1 MGYVVQFG
9 AGKIGRSFIGQL
21 FAQSGYEVVFV
32 DVAVPIVRAI
42 NEHQGYNI
50 AIKRNGHDDEIIAVR
65 NVRAIDGADTE
76 AVARAVADADYIATS
91 VGLGALPSIFP
102 ALASG
107 IARRASAPRHRPL
120 DIIIAENIR
129 DGARF
134 FAASLAPLLPPELS
148 LTDEVGLVETS
159 IGKMV
164 PLMRHEDLAVDSLL
178 LFAEEYNELIVDAR
192 AFKGPLP
199 PIPSLR
205 PVANIRAYVDRKL
218 FVHNLGHAATA
229 YFGFRES
236 PRTDYIWQAL
246 RRPCVLDRVRAA
258 MRESAAALALEY
270 PRDLSRDALDAHIE
284 DLLSRFA
291 NRALGD
297 TIYRVG
303 CDLYRKL
310 ARDDRLIGA
319 ALLAARHGQPF
330 DHIAAAVRAAVRFRG
345 TDEEGVLFPDDATFA
360 ATEAPKGLAGVLR
373 DVCGLRASD
382 PVDREL
388 MARIL
393 R

>member
-32 DVAVPIVRAI
+32 DVELSIVRAL
-42 NEHQGYNI
+42 NEHKGYNI
-50 AIKRNGHDDEIIAVR
+50 AIKRNDHDDEIIAVR

-102 ALASG
+102 ALAAG
-107 IARRASAPRHRPL
+107 IVRRASAPRHRPL

-134 FAASLAPLLPPELS
+134 FAASLAPLLPPGLS
-148 LTDEVGLVETS
+148 LSNEVGLVETS

-164 PLMRHEDLAVDSLL
+164 PLMPKQDLSRDPLL
-178 LFAEEYNELIVDAR
+178 LYAEEYNELIVDAL

-199 PIPSLR
+199 SIPSLR
-205 PVANIRAYVDRKL
+205 PVGNIRAYVDRKL

-229 YFGFRES
+229 YFGFLES
-236 PRTDYIWQAL
+236 PHTAFIWQAL
-246 RRPCVLDRVRAA
+246 TLPGVLDRVRAS

-270 PRDLSRDALDAHIE
+270 PRDLSQDALEAHIE
-284 DLLSRFA
+284 DLLRRFS

-297 TIYRVG
+297 TLYRVG
-303 CDLYRKL
+303 RDLYRKL

-319 ALLAARHGQPF
+319 ALLAARHDAPF
-330 DHIAAAVRAAVRFRG
+330 DHIAATVRAAIHFRG
-345 TDEEGVLFPDDATFA
+345 TDEEGHLFPNDAAFV
-360 ATEAPKGLAGVLR
+360 ATEVPKGLEGILR

-382 PVDREL
+382 PIDRKVI
-388 MARIL
+388 AQIL